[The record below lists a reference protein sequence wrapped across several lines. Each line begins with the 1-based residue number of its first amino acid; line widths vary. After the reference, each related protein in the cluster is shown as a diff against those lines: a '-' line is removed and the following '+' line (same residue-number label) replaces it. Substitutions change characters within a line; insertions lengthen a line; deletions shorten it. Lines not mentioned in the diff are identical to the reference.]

1 MPGRHAS
8 PAKPRFYRDLLTMVG
23 GILLVAI
30 IAYLGMDAFFGTQTS
45 GSIDTTA
52 AVAATT
58 AAVTTTTG
66 ATTTSTTASLTT
78 TTGTTTTAATLR
90 DPTEIQV
97 RVLNGVGT
105 AGLAAAVSA
114 ELQGLG
120 YQMLDPGDY
129 SPTLDQSRVWYSE
142 GFEGEAFELAAE
154 FPDAQVEQANA
165 EIDAEADIVVVLGES
180 YES

>member
-1 MPGRHAS
+1 
-8 PAKPRFYRDLLTMVG
+8 MVG
-23 GILLVAI
+23 GIVVVGVVV
-30 IAYLGMDAFFGTQTS
+30 YLGLTAFFATQS
-45 GSIDTTA
+45 PGSTDTTA
-52 AVAATT
+52 AVATTT
-58 AAVTTTTG
+58 ATVTTTTG
-66 ATTTSTTASLTT
+66 ATTTSTTVPLTT
-78 TTGTTTTAATLR
+78 TTSPTTTIAILR
-90 DPTEIQV
+90 APTEIQV

-114 ELQGLG
+114 ELQDLG

-129 SPTLDQSRVWYSE
+129 SPPLGQSRVWFAQ

-165 EIDAEADIVVVLGES
+165 ELDAEADIVVVLGDS

>member
-8 PAKPRFYRDLLTMVG
+8 PAGPRFYRDLLTMMG
-23 GILLVAI
+23 GILVVGI
-30 IAYLGMDAFFGTQTS
+30 IVYLGLTAFSATQS
-45 GSIDTTA
+45 PGSTDTTSA
-52 AVAATT
+52 AATT
-58 AAVTTTTG
+58 TEAVTTSTS
-66 ATTTSTTASLTT
+66 ATTTSTTAPVTTSTSTT
-78 TTGTTTTAATLR
+78 TTIAPLR
-90 DPTEIQV
+90 APTEIQV

-105 AGLAAAVSA
+105 AGLAAAVSD

-129 SPTLDQSRVWYSE
+129 SPALAQSRVWYAQ

-165 EIDAEADIVVVLGES
+165 EFDAEADILVVLGDS